1 MFLIKVINIFELL
14 VIIYEYGIK
23 VFVIMENLKLG
34 KNKDYFYQKNII
46 FIFIVG
52 CKRDY
57 DYENDDNDNNSNNSN
72 DNNNNYSDCRRN
84 DKIVRQC
91 L

>member
-1 MFLIKVINIFELL
+1 
-14 VIIYEYGIK
+14 
-23 VFVIMENLKLG
+23 MENLKSA
-34 KNKDYFYQKNII
+34 KNKDHFYQKNTT
-46 FIFIVG
+46 FTPTVG

-72 DNNNNYSDCRRN
+72 DNNNNYSDRRWN
-84 DKIVRQC
+84 DKIARQC